1 VTDAPPEN
9 YKEDG
14 FERKGSNIELSSEYK
29 SRLLTTDF
37 ANVLQDAKASPNM
50 VDGVLKGWKMDRIR
64 KGSFYEKSGIQNGD
78 VIEEINGVVLSDAGQ
93 SIKLLQSLRNES
105 EIELK
110 LNRNG
115 QKMNFMLKVR

>member
-1 VTDAPPEN
+1 
-9 YKEDG
+9 
-14 FERKGSNIELSSEYK
+14 
-29 SRLLTTDF
+29 
-37 ANVLQDAKASPNM
+37 M